1 MNQQIIFVTGKGGV
15 GKSTVAAAIA
25 FKKANEGF
33 KTLLVELGER
43 SFYQDFFKIPQVN
56 YQPRNLQKN
65 LDVALWSGP
74 DCLKEYALHLL
85 KIESLYRLFFEN
97 KVSRT
102 LINVAPALS
111 ELAILGK
118 ITSGPRKHGPP
129 VPYDFI
135 VVDAFATGHFLSL
148 LRAPRGMSQA
158 IHYGPMGEQSRAI
171 EQTICNPDICKY
183 YYVTLPEELPI
194 KETEELDQALYHEF
208 EIRGQWI
215 LNRLLETTLKAT
227 DLKTPDT
234 HKREK
239 IDFEEYL
246 HSVLSRQEKISED
259 LLKKNIDLQ
268 TLPFVVDTNSLSL
281 VKTLSERIKK

>member
-25 FKKANEGF
+25 FKKANEGS

-56 YQPRNLQKN
+56 YQPTNLQKN
-65 LDVALWSGP
+65 LDIALWSGP

-129 VPYDFI
+129 VPYDFV

-158 IHYGPMGEQSRAI
+158 IQYGPMGEQSRSI
-171 EQTICNPDICKY
+171 EKIICDPHICKY
-183 YYVTLPEELPI
+183 YYVTLPEDLPI
-194 KETEELDQALYHEF
+194 KETEELDQTLHHEF
-208 EIRGQWI
+208 GIQGQWI

-227 DLKTPDT
+227 DLESSDAQ
-234 HKREK
+234 KREK
-239 IDFEEYL
+239 IGFEDYL
-246 HSVLSRQEKISED
+246 HAVLSRQEKIRED
-259 LLKKNIDLQ
+259 LLMKNVDLQ
-268 TLPFVVDTNSLSL
+268 PLPFVVENNSLAL